1 MPGEFRR
8 VKPRSLTASS
18 IRMGDFYTVASV
30 ELGNTTSKC
39 ILVSTNLNTAE
50 IFEIDK
56 EVAFTRDVR
65 PPQDDEEEFGRTLV
79 GVDLTHNSVKEFVS
93 RLLKRVIKKARIR
106 LQEDLHFVVR
116 STGVTAG
123 FAKPED
129 VGKMVK
135 ALAEGCIEAGVP
147 TNRMTAA
154 LSPDNLPPGIRDFT
168 WLKKVYFD
176 GAVAS
181 CLPPSE
187 GSIVAN
193 EMEGELVTA
202 GLKGAAKS
210 TDVDFRNPVLTLD
223 FGTTLAGRATD
234 NRYPYAKTI
243 GSFAGVAGAIPDAL
257 VRVAPSVDS
266 QSGCVLD
273 LPATTPEDYVDVHEN
288 TEEVHRLIKVEVIP
302 EGVDRYGTVPV
313 NPTAAQHGDIVLIG
327 VDVGIN
333 GSQLHK
339 LSDIGRAV
347 IQKHGISGLM
357 ALIDSVQ
364 VELVQ
369 RLLTVAEA
377 NELILPSSS
386 LGLTGRAIV
395 TGRKP
400 ELLAEKLKLRDGTL
414 WTENH
419 DLLVVDDGLA
429 LGAAVAAR
437 CMNSMGTR
445 SNPMGGRK
453 GDACIMGAR
462 MKLQRSSKNTPEK
475 PTNDDE

>member
-1 MPGEFRR
+1 MSGKFRR
-8 VKPRSLTASS
+8 VTPRSLTVSS

-50 IFEIDK
+50 IFEIEK
-56 EVAFTRDVR
+56 EVAFTRSVR
-65 PPQDDEEEFGRTLV
+65 PPQDDEETFGRTLV
-79 GVDLTHNSVKEFVS
+79 GVDLTHESVKEFIS
-93 RLLKRVIKKARIR
+93 DLLNRVIKKARIR

-154 LSPDNLPPGIRDFT
+154 LSPENLPPGIREFT

-181 CLPPSE
+181 CLPPAE
-187 GSIVAN
+187 ASIVAN

-234 NRYPYAKTI
+234 DRYPYARTI
-243 GSFAGVAGAIPDAL
+243 GSFAGLAGAIPDAL
-257 VRVAPSVDS
+257 ARTVPSVDS
-266 QSGCVLD
+266 RSGCVLD
-273 LPATTPEDYVDVHEN
+273 LPVVRPENYSTIQDHA
-288 TEEVHRLIKVEVIP
+288 EEAHKLIKVEHVP
-302 EGVDRYGTVPV
+302 EGVKRYGTVPV
-313 NPTAAQHGDIVLIG
+313 NPVAAKDGDVLLIG
-327 VDVGIN
+327 VDVGVN

-339 LSDIGRAV
+339 LSGIGQEAFQENGV
-347 IQKHGISGLM
+347 SGLL
-357 ALIDSVQ
+357 ALIDAVQ
-364 VELVQ
+364 VHLVQ
-369 RLLTVAEA
+369 RLLTVAETKG
-377 NELILPSSS
+377 LILPSTS
-386 LGLTGRAIV
+386 LGLTGRAVV

-400 ELLAEKLKLRDGTL
+400 EILAENLKLADGTL
-414 WTENH
+414 WTDNH

-462 MKLQRSSKNTPEK
+462 MKLQSNNKNSHEN
-475 PTNDDE
+475 PTKDSE